1 MENTTED
8 LLTERL
14 YRVFSRYPF
23 PSGMEGCP
31 CCVSGEHLRL
41 LRSKPLRRLGSEE
54 LSRYVFKAMTT
65 WGTEDDFK
73 YYLPRIFELYISGWD
88 NTDTFLVLDKL
99 LYGQWQK
106 WPEEEQEA
114 IRDYI
119 LNWWRGFAHTFSFLP
134 KTIDRLYILFGDTE
148 CLLEPLRLDIHDEN
162 FRRFI
167 DLAHDHYHDR
177 DYSILKHWIHSQQE
191 LIEKA
196 FFHFDGTD
204 PLFARKI
211 SNTLYIVEHY

>member
-1 MENTTED
+1 MENATED

-23 PSGMEGCP
+23 PSDMEGCP
-31 CCVSGEHLRL
+31 CCVSDEHLRL
-41 LRSKPLRRLGSEE
+41 LRSKPLRQLGGEE

-88 NTDTFLVLDKL
+88 GIDTFLVLDKL
-99 LYGQWQK
+99 LYGKWQK

-114 IRDYI
+114 VRDYV
-119 LNWWRGFAHTFSFLP
+119 LNWWGGFANTFSFLP
-134 KTIDRLYILFGDTE
+134 KTLDRLSLLVDDTE
-148 CLLEPLRLDIHDEN
+148 CLLAPLHLNIHDDN

-167 DLAHDHYHDR
+167 DFAHDHYHDR
-177 DYSILKHWIHSQQE
+177 DYGVLKNWIHSQQE

-196 FFHFDGTD
+196 FFHFTETD